1 MWQQEGTINSP
12 ILGEEGLALVASNPL
27 ITLLV

>member
-12 ILGEEGLALVASNPL
+12 ILGEEGLGLIASNRL
-27 ITLLV
+27 ITLSV